1 MDRIKESFDSL
12 PIAACFFDKNG
23 VVRLVNRRMLALAG
37 WLREGGIQ
45 SLAEMQSAL
54 DAPPANVR
62 CLSQSLRL
70 YRFPDGK
77 ALRFAQEQITTRAG
91 ARYTQV
97 TAADVTE
104 LIRKQNQLKAENAKL
119 AEANERLRLL
129 LAQMPEIIREEE
141 TLAMKLRVH
150 DDIGHSIL
158 AARRVLLQNAG
169 LEELR
174 ANAALWEQS
183 ISLLYRSGQMTV
195 QTEPLE
201 AAKQRARELGVSVL
215 LTGDEPQAQRIR
227 ALCALAICECAANCV
242 RHADG
247 TELYVSFARRPGC
260 TEVSLAN
267 NGAAPKKAITEG
279 GGLSMLR
286 HRIEESGGRME
297 LRSVPRFQLMLSLP
311 EQEEAAHES
320 DDR

>member
-12 PIAACFFDKNG
+12 PIAVCFFDKNG
-23 VVRLVNRRMLALAG
+23 VVRLINHRMLAVASQ
-37 WLREGGIQ
+37 LRKGGIQ
-45 SLAEMQSAL
+45 TLAELHDAL
-54 DAPPANVR
+54 RSPPPTVR
-62 CLSQSLRL
+62 CLDPQL
-70 YRFPDGK
+70 YIFRFSDGTE
-77 ALRFAQEQITTRAG
+77 LRFAEESIKTAAG
-91 ARYTQV
+91 LTYTQV

-104 LIRKQNQLKAENAKL
+104 LMWRQKHLQEESAKL

-129 LAQMPEIIREEE
+129 LVQMPEIIREEE

-158 AARRVLLQNAG
+158 AARRVLLQHTD
-169 LEELR
+169 LKELR

-183 ISLLYRSGQMTV
+183 ISVLYRSSQISV
-195 QTEPLE
+195 QSEPLE
-201 AAKQRARELGVSVL
+201 AAKKRAEELGVRVL
-215 LTGDEPQAQRIR
+215 LTGDEPQKQWIR
-227 ALCALAICECAANCV
+227 ALSALAICECAANCV

-247 TELYVSFARRPGC
+247 TELYVCFWQKPDC
-260 TEVSLAN
+260 VEVSLTN
-267 NGAAPKKAITEG
+267 NGAVPKEKITEG

-286 HRIEESGGRME
+286 QRIEEAGGKME
-297 LRSVPRFQLMLSLP
+297 VWSIPRFKLMLSLP